1 MSIKD
6 FKVIESLGKG
16 SFATVYKV
24 IRKSDGKM
32 YALKRVK
39 IGKMSK
45 KEVSDALN
53 EIRFLASIRHKN
65 VVGFLEAFLE
75 NNETELCIVMEYCGC
90 GDLSAKVER
99 YKKRRQLIEEAVIW
113 RYVIQSVKALEYLH
127 AKGICHRDLKCA
139 NAFIAEDGSV
149 KIGDMNVS
157 KKFGKGAG
165 GNLKTQIGTPYY
177 MSPEIWQNK
186 IYDVSCDIWSLG
198 CMVYELCALRPPF
211 LGNDLPG
218 LKRSILSGRYPPIA
232 SKYSPELHHVVD
244 QMLKLA
250 PRQRP
255 TAAEFLKLK
264 EIKAYLHLD
273 SESAMPTTREE
284 EGGNLLKTIAVPKN
298 MRQLSSAL
306 PKPCYPDA
314 RPDSPT
320 SWTVA
325 EQVTKDKSDQ
335 LYQAN
340 HQAHPAVEE
349 FVRPLQPV
357 VSVNEER
364 QRLVRFDTKQEDRSP
379 AVHKSPPPPAF
390 VQVPA
395 VRHDGRS
402 NQERQADAYAE
413 AQRQRRKAIAEDY
426 LRRREEA
433 NKYKNRGQSQVP
445 QENRIYQN
453 ANNGGGGGGYQQQY
467 QQQYQQ
473 PRGFLPKI

>member
-1 MSIKD
+1 MTIKD
-6 FKVIESLGKG
+6 FKVVEALGKG

-113 RYVIQSVKALEYLH
+113 RYIIQSLKALEYLH
-127 AKGICHRDLKCA
+127 AKGICHRDLKGA
-139 NAFIAEDGSV
+139 NAFIAEDGSI

-157 KKFGKGAG
+157 KKFGKGG

-186 IYDVSCDIWSLG
+186 VYDSSCDIWSLG
-198 CMVYELCALRPPF
+198 CMIYELCALRPPF

-232 SKYSPELHHVVD
+232 SKYSRELHDVIA
-244 QMLKLA
+244 QMLKLN

-255 TAAEFLKLK
+255 PAADFLKTKELK
-264 EIKAYLHLD
+264 SHLHLD
-273 SESAMPTTREE
+273 SESAMPTQREE
-284 EGGNLLKTIAVPKN
+284 KGQNLLKTIAVPRN
-298 MRQLSSAL
+298 MRQLSNAL
-306 PKPCYPDA
+306 PKPCYPDT

-335 LYQAN
+335 EN
-340 HQAHPAVEE
+340 NVEPAVEE
-349 FVRPLQPV
+349 PPQQVPRQPIDM
-357 VSVNEER
+357 NDDR
-364 QRLVRFDTKQEDRSP
+364 QRQVRFDTKQNQ
-379 AVHKSPPPPAF
+379 HSPPVRPAA
-390 VQVPA
+390 VPIRPAAVPVA
-395 VRHDGRS
+395 VRHDPRS
-402 NQERQADAYAE
+402 NHDRQADAYAE

-433 NKYKNRGQSQVP
+433 NKYKNRGSGG
-445 QENRIYQN
+445 NKIYQN
-453 ANNGGGGGGYQQQY
+453 DNQRNQPQVRNH
-467 QQQYQQ
+467 Q
-473 PRGFLPKI
+473 PRGFLPRI

>member
-1 MSIKD
+1 MTIKD
-6 FKVIESLGKG
+6 FKVVESLGKG

-24 IRKSDGKM
+24 IRKSDAKM

-90 GDLSAKVER
+90 GDLSAKIER

-113 RYVIQSVKALEYLH
+113 RYTIQALKALEYLH
-127 AKGICHRDLKCA
+127 AKGICHRDLKGA
-139 NAFIAEDGSV
+139 NSFIADDGSI

-157 KKFGKGAG
+157 KKFGKGK

-186 IYDVSCDIWSLG
+186 IYDSSCDIWSLG
-198 CMVYELCALRPPF
+198 CMIYELCALRPPF

-232 SKYSPELHHVVD
+232 GKYGQELHHVID
-244 QMLKLA
+244 QMLKVN

-255 TAAEFLKLK
+255 SAAEFMKSK
-264 EIKAYLHLD
+264 EIRSRLHLD
-273 SESAMPTTREE
+273 SEGSVLPTNREDN
-284 EGGNLLKTIAVPKN
+284 GQNLLKTIAVPRN
-298 MRQLSSAL
+298 MRQLSNAL

-325 EQVTKDKSDQ
+325 EQATNRDNIDRNSE
-335 LYQAN
+335 
-340 HQAHPAVEE
+340 PAVEE
-349 FVRPLQPV
+349 PIQQLP
-357 VSVNEER
+357 SKPIDMNDDR
-364 QRLVRFDTKQEDRSP
+364 QRQVRFDTKQNQN
-379 AVHKSPPPPAF
+379 SPPPAVNRAIPA
-390 VQVPA
+390 PAPAA
-395 VRHDGRS
+395 VRHDPLS
-402 NQERQADAYAE
+402 NHDRQADAYAE

-433 NKYKNRGQSQVP
+433 NKYKNRGSGGNQQHQHQHPSQH
-445 QENRIYQN
+445 QNHNYNR
-453 ANNGGGGGGYQQQY
+453 NNRQPHQHQARN
-467 QQQYQQ
+467 QQ
-473 PRGFLPKI
+473 PRGFLPRI